1 MSSINDQAS
10 DSDSDHGHGQSSE
23 TSGKTKPVQAK
34 VPTSKGQEYICNRL
48 RDKLTRV
55 YQLSQGNELKL
66 HGL

>member
-23 TSGKTKPVQAK
+23 TSGKTKPVRAK
-34 VPTSKGQEYICNRL
+34 VPTSKGHEYICNRL
-48 RDKLTRV
+48 RDKQTACLSAVTR
-55 YQLSQGNELKL
+55 NELKL